1 MLFFLRDTVDIV
13 GPLFGNEWIIILF
26 WIERFFSQRK
36 ILTIQIFDRIL
47 DFSKETHPRSI
58 SFVGRVL
65 ITVAV

>member
-1 MLFFLRDTVDIV
+1 MNNNIFLDRTFLLSTKNPNDPD
-13 GPLFGNEWIIILF
+13 
-26 WIERFFSQRK
+26 
-36 ILTIQIFDRIL
+36 FDRIL